1 MQIKIKFEEKYRF
14 KDMLQVLREKK
25 IYINAPCNG
34 KGKCGKC
41 KIKILNGN
49 VKLGE
54 ENYKLLSKNELQEGN
69 CLACSSFFAEDCII
83 ETGISNEE
91 GFDVVSAF
99 EENNQILDKPRIKI
113 HQFSLKEESLEKTIS
128 ITKVINKSLR
138 CKFKYSFK
146 AIKKLASLIN
156 NTKGEDIYEE
166 FIDEK
171 EINIIEEDGVIIDIL
186 KKDQKDVF
194 GVAIDI
200 GTTTV
205 VLSLIDMTT
214 GEIKK
219 TNSFLNSQRKF
230 GADVISRIEYSMQDN
245 VDILRKCICD
255 DILKGIEE
263 LTSEFYKKESIYHI
277 VVSGN
282 TTMINLF
289 LGLPC
294 DSIAQYPFNTV
305 MLDLCKFKFKE
316 VFKNELLDCNV
327 TVLPGIS
334 AYVGADI
341 TSGILKCNMHG
352 NDKISI
358 FVDIGTNGEMAIGNK
373 DNMLCLA
380 TAAGPAFEGANITC
394 GTGSIKGAISQ
405 VSIINKKIDYK
416 TIGNYP
422 PVGIC
427 GSAVIDIVASLK
439 KEEVIDETGRIDKE
453 LYKEDKIIIA
463 KDVYGQDII
472 FNQKDIRE
480 LQLGKSAIR
489 SGIEILIKE
498 YNTSY
503 ENIDVFYIAGGFGN
517 KINIENSAFIGLI
530 PEELKNKV
538 KTVGNSSLGGA
549 SLYLCDKKYNED
561 IEYVLNNIK
570 YIDISK
576 HKDFNNLFI
585 DNMLI

>member
-1 MQIKIKFEEKYRF
+1 MQIKIKFQEEYKF
-14 KDMLQVLREKK
+14 KDMLQILIEKK
-25 IYINAPCNG
+25 IYMSAPCNG
-34 KGKCGKC
+34 NGKCGKC

-69 CLACSSFFAEDCII
+69 CLACSSFFTEDCII

-91 GFDVVSAF
+91 GFDVVSEF
-99 EENNQILDKPRIKI
+99 EESNQILDKPRIKI
-113 HQFSLKEESLEKTIS
+113 HEFSLKEEDLKKGIS
-128 ITKVINKSLR
+128 ITKVVNKSLR
-138 CKFKYSFK
+138 YKFKYSLK
-146 AIKKLASLIN
+146 AIKKLAFLIN
-156 NTKGEDIYEE
+156 NTKEEGIYEE
-166 FIDEK
+166 FIGER
-171 EINIIEEDGVIIDIL
+171 EINIIEEDGVIIDVL
-186 KKDQKDVF
+186 KKDQRDVF
-194 GVAIDI
+194 GIAIDI
-200 GTTTV
+200 GTTTIA
-205 VLSLIDMTT
+205 LSLIDMAT

-230 GADVISRIEYSMQDN
+230 GADVISRIEYSIKNN

-255 DILKGIEE
+255 DIFKGIEE
-263 LTSEFYKKESIYHI
+263 LTTGFCKKEAIYHI
-277 VVSGN
+277 VVAGN

-316 VFKNELLDCNV
+316 IFKNELLDCNV

-341 TSGILKCNMHG
+341 TSGILKCNMHK

-358 FVDIGTNGEMAIGNK
+358 LVDIGTNGEMVIGNRYS
-373 DNMLCLA
+373 MLCLA

-405 VSIINKKIDYK
+405 VFIKNKKIEYK
-416 TIGNYP
+416 TISNCP

-427 GSAVIDIVASLK
+427 GSGVIDIVANLK
-439 KEEVIDETGRIDKE
+439 KEEIIDETGRIDNE
-453 LYKEDKIIIA
+453 LYKENKIIIA

-480 LQLGKSAIR
+480 VQLAKSAIR

-498 YNTSY
+498 YKTSY

-530 PEELKNKV
+530 PEELKNKI

-561 IEYVLNNIK
+561 IEYMLNHIH
-570 YIDISK
+570 YVDISK